1 MTVQP
6 GLDILLIEDND
17 SLSENIAEFLEA
29 RGHRI
34 DFAYDGRAGLATV
47 LATPFD
53 AVILDLSL
61 PLLDGLRVCR
71 EIRARANRHVPIL
84 MLTARDTLG
93 DKLEGFDC
101 GADDYLVKPF
111 ELAEL
116 AARCE
121 ALSKRHQI
129 GTNHLMEI
137 GSLRLDRRESEATR
151 EEKPLRLTPITFQI
165 LLTLAEAY
173 PAAVSRHEL
182 TRKLWGEDPPDSDS
196 LRSHVHLLRNVLDK
210 PFEQPMLE
218 TIHGVG
224 FKLRADR

>member
-1 MTVQP
+1 MQA

-17 SLSENIAEFLEA
+17 SLSENIAEFLEG
-29 RGHRI
+29 RGHRV
-34 DFAYDGRAGLATV
+34 DFAYDGRAGLATA
-47 LATPFD
+47 LATSFD

-61 PLLDGLRVCR
+61 PRLDGLRVCQ
-71 EIRARANRHVPIL
+71 EIRGRANRHVPIL
-84 MLTARDTLG
+84 MLTARDTLD
-93 DKLEGFDC
+93 DKLQGFDC
-101 GADDYLVKPF
+101 GADDYLTKPF

-121 ALSKRHQI
+121 ALSKRHQV
-129 GTNHLMEI
+129 GTNHLIEI
-137 GSLRLDRRESEATR
+137 GSLRLDRREKEAAR
-151 EEKPLRLTPITFQI
+151 EDKFLRLTPITFQI
-165 LLTLAEAY
+165 LRTLAEAY

-182 TRKLWGEDPPDSDS
+182 MRQLWGEDPPDSDS

-218 TIHGVG
+218 TVHGVG